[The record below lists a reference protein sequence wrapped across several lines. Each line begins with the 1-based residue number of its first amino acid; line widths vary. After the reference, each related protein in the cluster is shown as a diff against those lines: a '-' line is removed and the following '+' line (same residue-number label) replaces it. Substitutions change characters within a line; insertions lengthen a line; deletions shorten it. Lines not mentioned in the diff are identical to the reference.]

1 VNGLEVGANW
11 ALHMKRLCVAVV
23 GLICASVGT
32 VEAEDPS
39 MAQSKPIHHHAGKA
53 TTVQA
58 ASSTSAGLGDI
69 RFSDPYAPP
78 VGAQKGTAAQFPA
91 IQSTH
96 PAPQSGGFSLTAG
109 RDSPDA
115 PFTGGLKF
123 RF

>member
-1 VNGLEVGANW
+1 
-11 ALHMKRLCVAVV
+11 MKRLCVAVV
-23 GLICASVGT
+23 GLIYATVGT
-32 VEAEDPS
+32 AEAQDLS
-39 MAQSKPIHHHAGKA
+39 VAQSKPAHHHTAKA

-58 ASSTSAGLGDI
+58 AVSKSEGLGDI

-78 VGAQKGTAAQFPA
+78 VGAHTGTASQFPA
-91 IQSTH
+91 VQSEQH
-96 PAPQSGGFSLTAG
+96 AASQGGFSLTAG

>member
-1 VNGLEVGANW
+1 
-11 ALHMKRLCVAVV
+11 MKRLCVAVI
-23 GLICASVGT
+23 GLICAAVGT
-32 VEAEDPS
+32 AEAEDSSP
-39 MAQSKPIHHHAGKA
+39 ARSKPVHHHPAKA

-58 ASSTSAGLGDI
+58 AASKSEGLGDI

-78 VGAQKGTAAQFPA
+78 VGAHTGTASQFPA
-91 IQSTH
+91 IQSDQH
-96 PAPQSGGFSLTAG
+96 AASPGGFSLTAG